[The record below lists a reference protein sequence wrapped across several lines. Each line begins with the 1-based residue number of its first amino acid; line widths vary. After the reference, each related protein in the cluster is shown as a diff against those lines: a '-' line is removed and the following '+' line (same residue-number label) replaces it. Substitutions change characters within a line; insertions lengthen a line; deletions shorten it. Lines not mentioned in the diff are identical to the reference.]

1 MKEKPN
7 YYSILTANVR
17 YDRNL
22 EPNAKLLYSELTAL
36 CNKDGYCWASN
47 EYLAWLYGFG
57 TRTISRLINSLSQ
70 SGYIVVEII
79 QKDKKS
85 RKIRLADIQLVR
97 PVAKNGHSSESSSQ
111 TKTKAVAKNGVY
123 NNTSINKK
131 EIYKEKD
138 YFEEL
143 KNNQGK
149 QYSDLYENFIDIM
162 YDQNGFGVGS
172 VMTDILKLEMMTY
185 KQFLILIDKM
195 RELNRRPKK
204 SKVFMVDMLHAMH
217 NDSKYTKG
225 KKSLYLTLNNWI
237 NMEMKR

>member
-1 MKEKPN
+1 MKERPS
-7 YYSILTANVR
+7 YYAIMPANVR
-17 YDRNL
+17 YDKNL
-22 EPNAKLLYSELTAL
+22 QPGAKLLYAEISAL

-47 EYLAWLYGFG
+47 NYFTELYEVGV
-57 TRTISRLINSLSQ
+57 RTISRWINSLSQ
-70 SGYIVVEII
+70 FGYITVQIS
-79 QKDKKS
+79 QKNKNVRHIYLAVDKN
-85 RKIRLADIQLVR
+85 VHR
-97 PVAKNGHSSESSSQ
+97 PVDKNVHH
-111 TKTKAVAKNGVY
+111 

-172 VMTDILKLEMMTY
+172 VMTDILKLDMMTY
-185 KQFLILIDKM
+185 KQFLVLIDKM